1 MSQNSTMSLTCIIV
15 LISFFSKAGSGWC
28 VDNFNWKG
36 QTAQGIE
43 DCDILKPK
51 MTVHYGLLTNKPVC
65 LVQVRVT
72 TFDDKEG
79 KEGRLLAHLG
89 TPGHK
94 NFAEFPNPL
103 SDSERCKAT
112 DVRISA
118 VIKQYG
124 LLKRL
129 HTTFSLNPNYCNTA
143 ADQLSAVSFAR
154 MCVGRV
160 NSIATSTTTSAVN
173 NNQTHTLNRRAAGGL
188 SGKILHHFHF
198 QHFHLSIPQK
208 RE

>member
-1 MSQNSTMSLTCIIV
+1 MFYASIVV
-15 LISFFSKAGSGWC
+15 LISFFSIAESGWC
-28 VDNFNWKG
+28 EENFKWMR
-36 QTAQGIE
+36 QTAQGID

-103 SDSERCKAT
+103 SESDRCKAT
-112 DVRISA
+112 SVRISA
-118 VIKQYG
+118 VVLQNGSPKK
-124 LLKRL
+124 LR
-129 HTTFSLNPNYCNTA
+129 TTFSLNPVKCITA
-143 ADQLSAVSFAR
+143 GDVSFAR
-154 MCVGRV
+154 MCSEGK
-160 NSIATSTTTSAVN
+160 NSIATSTITSVVN
-173 NNQTHTLNRRAAGGL
+173 NNQSTHVGPCQN
-188 SGKILHHFHF
+188 
-198 QHFHLSIPQK
+198 K
-208 RE
+208 RN

>member
-1 MSQNSTMSLTCIIV
+1 MSLTCIIV

-51 MTVHYGLLTNKPVC
+51 MTVNLGRLTNKPGC
-65 LVQVRVT
+65 IEQVRVT

-112 DVRISA
+112 SVRISA
-118 VIKQYG
+118 VVHQNGSPKK
-124 LLKRL
+124 LR
-129 HTTFSLNPNYCNTA
+129 TTFSLNPVKCITA
-143 ADQLSAVSFAR
+143 GDVSFAR
-154 MCVGRV
+154 MCSEGK
-160 NSIATSTTTSAVN
+160 NSIATSTITSVVN
-173 NNQTHTLNRRAAGGL
+173 NNRTHLLNRRAADGL
-188 SGKILHHFHF
+188 SGKT
-198 QHFHLSIPQK
+198 
-208 RE
+208 